1 MRLENLVYT
10 NSTLA
15 RTRPATGK
23 STAGHN
29 SAIRTKTVGRKKL
42 NKSKE
47 REMPFIGTE
56 SVETLRQSKR
66 EYRQQF
72 LTDNCAAQELPNN
85 SDLQIVPANSH
96 QSEKKQNDA
105 ILTD

>member
-10 NSTLA
+10 NSNLA

-29 SAIRTKTVGRKKL
+29 SAIRTKTVARKKKK

-47 REMPFIGTE
+47 QEVPFIGTE
-56 SVETLRQSKR
+56 TLETLRQ
-66 EYRQQF
+66 
-72 LTDNCAAQELPNN
+72 
-85 SDLQIVPANSH
+85 
-96 QSEKKQNDA
+96 
-105 ILTD
+105 